1 MSVSSRSRRH
11 AQSVAASES
20 QEGSIDMIIGPMF
33 SGKTSELVKR
43 VRRSMAASKK
53 CLLINYKGDTRYGL
67 EPVLSTHDDVHMAAK
82 SVLTLGEMENAAW
95 NYDVIAIDEGQFF
108 PGKRH

>member
-1 MSVSSRSRRH
+1 
-11 AQSVAASES
+11 
-20 QEGSIDMIIGPMF
+20 MIIGPMF

-43 VRRSMAASKK
+43 VRRSLVANKN
-53 CLLINYKGDTRYGL
+53 CLLIKYKGDARYGL

-95 NYDVIAIDEGQFF
+95 HYDVIAIDEGQFF
-108 PGKRH
+108 LDFVKRAEQWSNDGKLRLSS